1 MQIKFSVALLAL
13 ALSAPCFA
21 GTVKCTDGS
30 SSSNYKTIS
39 IKPGSGDWLDI
50 TYKAETLS
58 LPLETSTSSF
68 ALFHG
73 MADNGSNGFFELTPS
88 GAKGSLYFAH
98 YKQRIQCDA
107 HAMKR

>member
-1 MQIKFSVALLAL
+1 MQIKYYVALLAMV
-13 ALSAPCFA
+13 LSTGAMA

-30 SSSNYKTIS
+30 SSQNYKTIS
-39 IKPGSGDWLDI
+39 IHPGKGDWLDI

-58 LPLETSTSSF
+58 LPLESSTESF

-73 MADNGSNGFFELTPS
+73 MANDGSNGFFELTPT

-98 YKQRIQCDA
+98 SKQRIQCDA
-107 HAMKR
+107 KANR

>member
-1 MQIKFSVALLAL
+1 MQIKYYVALLAMV
-13 ALSAPCFA
+13 LSTGAIA
-21 GTVKCTDGS
+21 GTISCTNDV
-30 SSSNYKTIS
+30 YPPTKETIS
-39 IKPGSGDWLDI
+39 IHPGKGDWLDI

-58 LPLETSTSSF
+58 LPLESSTESF

-73 MADNGSNGFFELTPS
+73 MANDGSNGFFELTPT

-107 HAMKR
+107 KANR